1 MEGTA
6 ARMPEPADSAA
17 AREAEAARCKA
28 EHDREFATFAET
40 GYHIVE
46 RILLAGCRDRELV
59 QDALNDAY
67 LHGRVQWPKI
77 RTHAKPIGW
86 LIVTARNKIRKEQQR
101 RQREAAVA
109 PEDLPPVLHGGAADS
124 WEAEELLRS
133 WLHQLPSRH
142 AEVFELERA
151 GFTNHEIARL
161 MGLAESSI
169 RSYKLA
175 AKRRLRELAQEAGY
189 DSRRR
194 PGGSRGSR

>member
-6 ARMPEPADSAA
+6 ARMPGPADTEAA
-17 AREAEAARCKA
+17 AACRKA
-28 EHDREFATFAET
+28 EHDREFAAFVEDS
-40 GYHIVE
+40 YHTVE
-46 RILLAGCRDRELV
+46 QILLARCRDREVV

-77 RTHAKPIGW
+77 RSYAKPVGW
-86 LIVTARNKIRKEQQR
+86 LIITARNKIRKEQQR

-109 PEDLPPVLHGGAADS
+109 PEDLPPAPNGGVADS

-142 AEVFELERA
+142 AEVFEMERA
-151 GFTNHEIARL
+151 GFTNHEIARVL
-161 MGLAESSI
+161 GLAESSI